1 MFLII
6 EEFDFNYYI
15 YVYTNNVN
23 RMKKHIYFIFFL
35 ISFSVFTISCS
46 EQPSEKEVIMEYQL
60 NKFSEFESENH
71 FKSLMTKES
80 FDTLRRW
87 EFAWAVIDPVL
98 VMIESTP
105 FEYQRVKR
113 LASGQ
118 KALYFFLQT
127 DEQVKNGGFV
137 QFYWNGL
144 EGNIP
149 PLKEGLSLIKDRE
162 MLSLINQAD
171 KYYHNHKVVFER
183 ATDVES
189 FNALYDQCPEFKKM
203 TEEYLKLREKSI
215 NKFEKYAKKNAD
227 QFVVYKK

>member
-1 MFLII
+1 MKLLRSLG
-6 EEFDFNYYI
+6 FNYYI
-15 YVYTNNVN
+15 YKYTNNVN
-23 RMKKHIYFIFFL
+23 RMKKHIYIIFAL
-35 ISFSVFTISCS
+35 ISLSASMVSCS
-46 EQPSEKEVIMEYQL
+46 EQPSEKESVTESQL
-60 NKFSEFESENH
+60 NNFSEFHKENH
-71 FKSLMTKES
+71 FKSEMTKAS
-80 FDTLRRW
+80 FDTLHRW

-144 EGNIP
+144 EGNVP
-149 PLKEGLSLIKDRE
+149 PLKEGLSLIKDKE
-162 MLSLINQAD
+162 MLNLIKDAD
-171 KYYHNHKVVFER
+171 KYYRKNKDIFEK

-189 FNALYDQCPEFKKM
+189 FNALYDECPEFKRM
-203 TEEYLKLREKSI
+203 TERYMELREVSI
-215 NKFEKYAKKNAD
+215 DKFEKYAKKNSH